1 MIDPKRKRK
10 ELRRQVAEWMKR
22 AEHDLSVGEDLA
34 KRSWYP
40 DACFFAQQA
49 AEKALKAFLRSR
61 GAVIRGHRI
70 EDLLEHSARCGLPVS
85 DLLALTDDLREL
97 SDQYIAPRYPNFVG
111 RTKRELE
118 DYDEELSEACLA
130 LAKRILARV
139 RAWLGSLA

>member
-1 MIDPKRKRK
+1 MLIKTFRWSADTCRLDRRAKRMIFIAKIFHTKEHYERLIDPKRKRK

-70 EDLLEHSARCGLPVS
+70 EDLLEHSARCGLP
-85 DLLALTDDLREL
+85 
-97 SDQYIAPRYPNFVG
+97 
-111 RTKRELE
+111 
-118 DYDEELSEACLA
+118 
-130 LAKRILARV
+130 
-139 RAWLGSLA
+139 